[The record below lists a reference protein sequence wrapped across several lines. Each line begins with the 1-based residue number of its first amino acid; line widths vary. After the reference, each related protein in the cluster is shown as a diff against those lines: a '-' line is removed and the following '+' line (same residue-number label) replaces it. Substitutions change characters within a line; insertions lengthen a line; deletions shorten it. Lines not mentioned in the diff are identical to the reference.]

1 MTTLKAPQPR
11 SAPRPLAPAGVDGV
25 HYTVT
30 GDAGQTRTV
39 VLLHGFSDNLTTWNR
54 LVPALATSHRVIA
67 IDLPG
72 FGASTRRWTDPL
84 LDGYVDVV
92 AEVLD
97 AEGLAGAEN
106 AVSFIGNSMGAAV
119 SALFAARFPERT
131 ERVVLTDMPGLS
143 AVPKLW
149 RLAMSRPAEL
159 GLRTALRVVPE
170 RGAVLGLGWF
180 YAHIA
185 AGDPRRLDPEV
196 RRGFIDPFGE
206 RGRMPGLL
214 PIGRVLVRELG
225 SARLG
230 GLIGDSSI
238 PTLIVFGSRDMLTPA
253 RAVKRLGHSNTAVVL
268 PGCGHCPQ
276 IDQPD
281 ALLSEVLPFLR
292 RPLAAVRDAEVD
304 AA

>member
-1 MTTLKAPQPR
+1 MRTSPRATAQPR
-11 SAPRPLAPAGVDGV
+11 SAPHPLVAAGVDGV

-30 GDAGQTRTV
+30 GEAGQARTV

-54 LVPALATSHRVIA
+54 LVPALAASHRVIA

-72 FGASTRRWTDPL
+72 FGATTRAWTEPL

-97 AEGLAGAEN
+97 AEGLTGPEN
-106 AVSFIGNSMGAAV
+106 PVSFVGNSMGAAV
-119 SALFAARFPERT
+119 SALFAARYPGRT
-131 ERVVLTDMPGLS
+131 ERVVLTDMPGLGT
-143 AVPKLW
+143 VPRLW

-170 RGAVLGLGWF
+170 RGAVVGLGWF
-180 YAHIA
+180 YARIA
-185 AGDPRRLDPEV
+185 AGDPRRLDPDA
-196 RRGFIDPFGE
+196 RRGFLDPFGE

-214 PIGRVLVRELG
+214 PIGRALVRELA

-230 GLIGDSSI
+230 DLIGDSSI
-238 PTLIVFGSRDMLTPA
+238 PTLVVFGSRDLLTPA
-253 RAVKRLGHSNTAVVL
+253 RGARRVGRSTTVVVL

-292 RPLAAVRDAEVD
+292 RPLAAVRDA
-304 AA
+304 A

>member
-1 MTTLKAPQPR
+1 MRTLQAL
-11 SAPRPLAPAGVDGV
+11 SIPRPYTPVGVDGV

-30 GDAGQTRTV
+30 GDAERVV

-54 LVPALATSHRVIA
+54 LVPALAAGHRVIA

-72 FGASTRRWTDPL
+72 FGASTRRWSDPL

-97 AEGLAGAEN
+97 AEGIDGP
-106 AVSFIGNSMGAAV
+106 VSFLGNSMGAAV
-119 SALFAARFPERT
+119 SALFAARFPQRT
-131 ERVVLTDMPGLS
+131 ERVVLIDMPGFV

-149 RLAMSRPAEL
+149 SLAMSRPAEL
-159 GLRTALRVVPE
+159 SLRTALRIVPE
-170 RGAVLGLGWF
+170 RGAASGLAWI
-180 YAHIA
+180 YSRIA
-185 AGDPRRLDPEV
+185 SGDPRRLDPEV
-196 RRGFIDPFGE
+196 RRGFVDPFGE
-206 RGRMPGLL
+206 RGRLPGLL
-214 PIGRVLVRELG
+214 PIGRALVRELG

-230 GLIGDSSI
+230 ALIGDSSI
-238 PTLIVFGSRDMLTPA
+238 PTLVVFGSRDILTPA
-253 RAVKRLGHSNTAVVL
+253 RTVKRLGRSNTAVVL

-292 RPLAAVRDAEVD
+292 QPLAAVRDGEPATG
-304 AA
+304 ALTA

>member
-1 MTTLKAPQPR
+1 MKALSLPR
-11 SAPRPLAPAGVDGV
+11 THTPAGVDGV

-30 GDAGQTRTV
+30 GEGPRTV
-39 VLLHGFSDNLTTWNR
+39 VLVHGFADNLTTWNR
-54 LVPALATSHRVIA
+54 IVPALAASHRVITL
-67 IDLPG
+67 DLPG
-72 FGASTRRWTDPL
+72 FGASARRWSDPL

-97 AEGLAGAEN
+97 AEGVQG

-131 ERVVLTDMPGLS
+131 ERVVLTDMPGLHS
-143 AVPKLW
+143 VPKLW

-170 RGAVLGLGWF
+170 RGAVLGLAWA
-180 YAHIA
+180 YSRIA

-196 RRGFIDPFGE
+196 RRGFVDPFGE

-214 PIGRVLVRELG
+214 PIGRALVRELG

-230 GLIGDSSI
+230 HLIADSTI
-238 PTLIVFGSRDMLTPA
+238 PTLIVFGSRDFLTPA
-253 RAVKRLGHSNTAVVL
+253 RVVKRLGNSNSAVVL

-292 RPLAAVRDAEVD
+292 SPVSAVRDDERTALI
-304 AA
+304 A

>member
-1 MTTLKAPQPR
+1 MLKT
-11 SAPRPLAPAGVDGV
+11 VDGV
-25 HYTVT
+25 HFTVT
-30 GDAGQTRTV
+30 GAAAEPRTV
-39 VLLHGFSDNLTTWNR
+39 VLLHGFADNLTTWNR
-54 LVPALATSHRVIA
+54 LIPALAAGHRVIA

-72 FGASTRRWTDPL
+72 FGASTRRWSEPL

-97 AEGLAGAEN
+97 AQGRTGP
-106 AVSFIGNSMGAAV
+106 VSFIGNSMGAAV
-119 SALFAARFPERT
+119 AALFAARFPERT
-131 ERVVLTDMPGLS
+131 ERVVLTDMPGLG

-159 GLRTALRVVPE
+159 GLRTALRVMPE
-170 RGAVLGLGWF
+170 RGAVSGLGWF
-180 YAHIA
+180 HSHIA
-185 AGDPRRLDPEV
+185 AGDSRRLDPEV
-196 RRGFIDPFGE
+196 RRDFMDPFGE

-214 PIGRVLVRELG
+214 PIGRVLLRELG
-225 SARLG
+225 CARLG
-230 GLIGDSSI
+230 ELIDDSAI
-238 PTLIVFGSRDMLTPA
+238 PTLIVFGSRDLLTPA
-253 RAVKRLGHSNTAVVL
+253 RAAKRLRRTDAGHSNTAVVL

-292 RPLAAVRDAEVD
+292 QPLDAVRRIEPD